1 MPVTPDM
8 QEAEIGR
15 TAVPGKKKKKKIK
28 GFPSQWKKARPGSI
42 CLSSQLQHEA

>member
-15 TAVPGKKKKKKIK
+15 TAVPGKKKKKKNQRIPISMEK
-28 GFPSQWKKARPGSI
+28 S
-42 CLSSQLQHEA
+42 